1 MSKKQY
7 SIFFPTQV
15 IGNGEFFGTVFSA
28 FGKKIFANVPSFP
41 PLSGARLNGA
51 LEGAICR
58 SPHSRFGCFIEGL
71 QVFWLFSSA
80 FRIWILSFLNWLFI
94 TPCAYTK
101 EARIWI
107 LKQMVFHP
115 RPGKIQTTLA
125 IKQMGRRETTFSTW
139 GSLTFQCSQAALL
152 FCLELVWNETE
163 KKETHIA

>member
-7 SIFFPTQV
+7 SIFFPTPV

-107 LKQMVFHP
+107 LKQM
-115 RPGKIQTTLA
+115 
-125 IKQMGRRETTFSTW
+125 GRRETTFSTW

-163 KKETHIA
+163 KKETRIA